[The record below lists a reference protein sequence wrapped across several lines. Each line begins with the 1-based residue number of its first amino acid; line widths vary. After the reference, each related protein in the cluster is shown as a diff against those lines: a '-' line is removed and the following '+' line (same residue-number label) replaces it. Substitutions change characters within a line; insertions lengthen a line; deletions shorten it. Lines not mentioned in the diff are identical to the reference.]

1 MEVILTENLEGVGEK
16 GERRNVKPGFA
27 RNYLIP
33 KGLAVYSDDALSRK
47 LEKQF
52 LEKEQKEEKLSE
64 SKEIVESIQNLNL
77 EFNLKAEGDKK
88 TYTGVNAKKIKD
100 LLLEK
105 YQIHAERVDLKGS
118 IKQKG
123 DHTVEI
129 TVGGEKYTVKVKV
142 VSKK

>member
-16 GERRNVKPGFA
+16 GERKNVKPGFA

-33 KGLAVYSDDALSRK
+33 QGLAVYATDSLGHK
-47 LEKQF
+47 IEKEF
-52 LEKEQKEEKLSE
+52 LEKEEKEEKLSE

-77 EFNLKAEGDKK
+77 EFDFKAEKGKK
-88 TYTGVNAKKIKD
+88 TYAGVNAKKIKD
-100 LLLEK
+100 SLLEK

-129 TVGGEKYTVKVKV
+129 TVGGKKYPVKVKV